1 MNLLQINYYLSD
13 LPYRKMFLF
22 SFAPMKK
29 WIVFVLFVLNGPF
42 LFAQTTATINPVIDT
57 VKAKWGKIKIIDGA
71 AMISSNDII
80 ENMAL
85 SKEYTVLMTAIEKA
99 GLTETFK
106 SKGPIT
112 VFAPTN
118 QAFDKLPP
126 GALDTL
132 LKPDHQLD
140 LNYLLTYHAIVGRVT
155 VRDIAR
161 KINLNNG
168 QATYTTIAGGK
179 LTAKIDT
186 NRNIVLVDENGG
198 ESVISKFD
206 IQQSNGLLHIVN
218 SVLVPKTKTI

>member
-1 MNLLQINYYLSD
+1 
-13 LPYRKMFLF
+13 
-22 SFAPMKK
+22 MKK
-29 WIVFVLFVLNGPF
+29 WTIFILLILNSVV
-42 LFAQTTATINPVIDT
+42 LFAQKATIVNPVNDT
-57 VKAKWGKIKIIDGA
+57 VKAKWGKIKIVDGA

-85 SKEYTVLMTAIEKA
+85 SKEYTVLINAIENA

-118 QAFDKLPP
+118 LAFNKLPA

-132 LKPDHQLD
+132 LKPGHKFD
-140 LNYLLTYHAIVGRVT
+140 LNYLLTYHAIAGRLS
-155 VRDIAR
+155 VRDIER
-161 KINLNNG
+161 KINSNNG
-168 QATYTTIAGGK
+168 QATFTTIAGSR

-186 NRNIVLVDENGG
+186 NRNIVLIDENGG

-218 SVLVPKTKTI
+218 AVLVPKPRAI

>member
-1 MNLLQINYYLSD
+1 
-13 LPYRKMFLF
+13 MFLF

-29 WIVFVLFVLNGPF
+29 WIVLLLFVLNGAV
-42 LFAQTTATINPVIDT
+42 LFAQKTAIVNPVNDT
-57 VKAKWGKIKIIDGA
+57 LRAKWGKIKIVDGA

-85 SKEYTVLMTAIEKA
+85 SKEYTVLINAIEEA

-112 VFAPTN
+112 IFAPTN
-118 QAFDKLPP
+118 QAFDKLPS
-126 GALDTL
+126 GQLDTL
-132 LKPDHQLD
+132 LKPSHKLD
-140 LNYLLTYHAIVGRVT
+140 LNYLLTYHAVAGRLSA
-155 VRDIAR
+155 RDIAK
-161 KINLNNG
+161 KINSNNG
-168 QATYTTIAGGK
+168 EATFTTIAGTK

-186 NRNIVLVDENGG
+186 NRNIVLIDENGG

-218 SVLVPKTKTI
+218 AVLVPKAKEI